1 MSKNVLFRRF
11 LRNPVQVGA
20 LCPSSRALCSTMVSE
35 IGVDT
40 ADVIVELGP
49 GTGVITREIVR
60 CMSPNA
66 KLIAIELDQTLC
78 VHLRKAFPE
87 VTVCNDSA
95 AGIGEILARHSLPNP
110 DAVISGLPWANFS
123 SRLQRNILDAV
134 AEHIAP
140 GGYFTTFA
148 YLQGLMFPNGQRF
161 RRLLGEVFRE
171 VEISPVVWK
180 NIPPAFVY
188 RCRK

>member
-78 VHLRKAFPE
+78 EHLRKAFPE

-123 SRLQRNILDAV
+123 SRL
-134 AEHIAP
+134 
-140 GGYFTTFA
+140 
-148 YLQGLMFPNGQRF
+148 
-161 RRLLGEVFRE
+161 
-171 VEISPVVWK
+171 
-180 NIPPAFVY
+180 
-188 RCRK
+188 

>member
-78 VHLRKAFPE
+78 EHLRKAFPE
-87 VTVCNDSA
+87 VTVCNRPALPAESGCRDLRAALGEFFLQAAAEYSRCCGRA
-95 AGIGEILARHSLPNP
+95 YRAGRLFYDIRLSAGIDVSERPALS
-110 DAVISGLPWANFS
+110 
-123 SRLQRNILDAV
+123 
-134 AEHIAP
+134 
-140 GGYFTTFA
+140 
-148 YLQGLMFPNGQRF
+148 
-161 RRLLGEVFRE
+161 
-171 VEISPVVWK
+171 
-180 NIPPAFVY
+180 PPA
-188 RCRK
+188 R

>member
-78 VHLRKAFPE
+78 EHLRKAFPE

-95 AGIGEILARHSLPNP
+95 AGIGEILARLCLPNP
-110 DAVISGLPWANFS
+110 VAV
-123 SRLQRNILDAV
+123 
-134 AEHIAP
+134 
-140 GGYFTTFA
+140 
-148 YLQGLMFPNGQRF
+148 F
-161 RRLLGEVFRE
+161 RAALGEFFLPAAAEYSRCCGRAYRAGRLFYDIRLSAGIDVSERPAL
-171 VEISPVVWK
+171 S
-180 NIPPAFVY
+180 PPA
-188 RCRK
+188 R

>member
-78 VHLRKAFPE
+78 EHLRKAFPE

-148 YLQGLMFPNGQRF
+148 SLQGLMFPNGQRF

>member
-78 VHLRKAFPE
+78 EHLRKAFPE

-123 SRLQRNILDAV
+123 SRLQWNILDAV

-148 YLQGLMFPNGQRF
+148 YLQGLMFPNGRRF

>member
-1 MSKNVLFRRF
+1 
-11 LRNPVQVGA
+11 
-20 LCPSSRALCSTMVSE
+20 MVSE

-78 VHLRKAFPE
+78 EHLRKAFPE

-148 YLQGLMFPNGQRF
+148 YLQGLMFPYGQRF

>member
-78 VHLRKAFPE
+78 EHLRKAFPE

-148 YLQGLMFPNGQRF
+148 YLLGLMFPNGQRF

>member
-78 VHLRKAFPE
+78 EHLRKAFPE
-87 VTVCNDSA
+87 VTVCNGRIFPPGCSGTFSMLWPSISRRA
-95 AGIGEILARHSLPNP
+95 AILRHSP
-110 DAVISGLPWANFS
+110 I
-123 SRLQRNILDAV
+123 
-134 AEHIAP
+134 
-140 GGYFTTFA
+140 
-148 YLQGLMFPNGQRF
+148 
-161 RRLLGEVFRE
+161 
-171 VEISPVVWK
+171 
-180 NIPPAFVY
+180 
-188 RCRK
+188 CRD